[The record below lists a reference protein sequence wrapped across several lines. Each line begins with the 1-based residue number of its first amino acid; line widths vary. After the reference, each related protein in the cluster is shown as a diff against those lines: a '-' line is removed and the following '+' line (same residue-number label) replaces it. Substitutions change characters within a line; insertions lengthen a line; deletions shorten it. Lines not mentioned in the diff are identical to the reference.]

1 MDSANIVVFDL
12 ETQRSLAEVGGRAGI
27 ARLGISI
34 GVTYSYRDR
43 QFYHYEESQLD
54 ELVASL
60 RESDLV
66 VGFNLLRFDYPVL
79 QAYADAPMRTL
90 PTLDMLAHIHRALGF
105 RVSLDSLARNTLG
118 IRKTADG
125 TLALRWW
132 RDGRLDLIRDYCQQ
146 DVDIT
151 RRLYEFGRDNG
162 YVVYWDRRRRRPS
175 RVSVDW

>member
-1 MDSANIVVFDL
+1 MDSTNVIVFDL
-12 ETQRSLAEVGGRAGI
+12 ETQRSFAEVGGRAGI
-27 ARLGISI
+27 AQMGVSM

-54 ELVASL
+54 ELVATL

-79 QAYADAPMRTL
+79 QPYADVPLRTV
-90 PTLDMLAHIHRALGF
+90 PTLDMLDRIHRTLGV

-132 RDGRLDLIRDYCQQ
+132 RTGRLDLIRDYCQQ

-162 YVVYWDRRRRRPS
+162 YVAYWDRRRRRRS
-175 RVSVDW
+175 RVPVDW